1 MSEPSSSLSWLSRL
15 GRRLRPLFNP
25 DADRARARFDAFVRE
40 QREAASVAQ
49 RRAASQ
55 SERLTEVF
63 REVEHLRK
71 LQSGLRSRVTREL
84 QFSERVLRRVS
95 ERSVEIDEERV
106 LDRLARLAKGS
117 GPVLVGPWAGE
128 VGFELVYWIPFVR
141 WALGHAGIDPA
152 RVTVLSRGGT
162 ASWYAGLGQNYA
174 EVLDH
179 TTPDE
184 FRERTAISRKQRG
197 LTAFDR
203 DLLRRV
209 ARARG
214 TAYGLIHPA
223 MMYTLFYPYWRRDAP
238 FSRVATYARFR
249 RHEPPPLGALEGQ
262 LPAEYTAVRFYFS
275 DCFPDTPENR
285 RFAASTVQRLAE
297 QGEVVVLKAGGG
309 LDDHS
314 DMAAS
319 ARQRVHVVDAGQS
332 LRDNLAVQSA
342 VIARARAFAGTYGG
356 FSYLAPLYGVDSLAF
371 YSHKTFQ
378 VTHLHAA
385 QHMMGE
391 VGGGALVPLDVAQA
405 PLLEQAFGAE
415 TPPAPPA
422 R

>member
-1 MSEPSSSLSWLSRL
+1 MAASLISRVLLRL
-15 GRRLRPLFNP
+15 GRSLRPLFNP
-25 DADRARARFDAFVRE
+25 DAGQDRERFDAFVRE

-63 REVEHLRK
+63 REVEQLRK
-71 LQSGLRSRVTREL
+71 LQTGLRSRVTREL

-106 LDRLARLAKGS
+106 LDRLARLARTS

-141 WALGHAGIDPA
+141 WALGHAGIDPS

-162 ASWYAGLGQNYA
+162 ASWYAGLGQDYA

-184 FRERTAISRKQRG
+184 FRERTAVSRKQRG

-209 ARARG
+209 QRARG

-223 MMYTLFYPYWRRDAP
+223 MMYALFYPYWRRDAP
-238 FSRVATYARFR
+238 FSRVAAYARFR

-262 LPAEYTAVRFYFS
+262 LPAAYTAVRFYFS

-285 RFAASTVQRLAE
+285 RFAAATVQRLAE
-297 QGEVVVLKAGGG
+297 RGEVVVLKAGGA

-314 DMAAS
+314 DMTAAV
-319 ARQRVHVVDAGQS
+319 RQRVHVVDAGQS
-332 LRDNLAVQSA
+332 LRDNLGVQSA

-371 YSHKTFQ
+371 YSRRTFQ

-385 QHMMGE
+385 QHMLGE

-405 PLLEQAFGAE
+405 TLLEQAFGAGP
-415 TPPAPPA
+415 TPAPPA

>member
-1 MSEPSSSLSWLSRL
+1 MSEPLPSRSWLSRL
-15 GRRLRPLFNP
+15 GRRLRPLFSP
-25 DADRARARFDAFVRE
+25 DADRERERFDAFVRE
-40 QREAASVAQ
+40 QRDAASVAQ

-71 LQSGLRSRVTREL
+71 VQTGLRSRVTREL

-106 LDRLARLAKGS
+106 LVRLERLAKGS

-128 VGFELVYWIPFVR
+128 VGFEVVYWIPFVR

-162 ASWYAGLGQNYA
+162 ASWYAGLWGDYA
-174 EVLDH
+174 EVLDY

-184 FRERTAISRKQRG
+184 FRERTAVSRKQRG

-209 ARARG
+209 ARVRG

-238 FSRVATYARFR
+238 FSRVAAYARFR
-249 RHEPPPLGALEGQ
+249 RHEPPPLGGLEGQ

-285 RFAASTVQRLAE
+285 RFAAATVQRLAE
-297 QGEVVVLKAGGG
+297 QGEVVVLKVGGG

-314 DMAAS
+314 DMTAS
-319 ARQRVHVVDAGQS
+319 VRQRVHVVDAGQS
-332 LRDNLAVQSA
+332 LRDNLGVQSA
-342 VIARARAFAGTYGG
+342 VIARARAFVGTYGG
-356 FSYLAPLYGVDSLAF
+356 FSYLAPIYGVDSLAF

-385 QHMMGE
+385 QHMLGE
-391 VGGGALVPLDVAQA
+391 VGGGALMPLDVAQT
-405 PLLEQAFGAE
+405 PLLEQAFRAGPA
-415 TPPAPPA
+415 PAPPA